1 MKKYKVGISD
11 IGYED
16 IVEADD
22 EQEAEEIALIHCK
35 QYLQEYVDVDT
46 LEEVKW
52 ITKKVVIILD
62 WLYYIT
68 MNGVKKKIE
77 IQVGIKNI

>member
-1 MKKYKVGISD
+1 MKYYKVGISD

-35 QYLQEYVDVDT
+35 QYLQDYVDVDT
-46 LEEVKW
+46 LDEV
-52 ITKKVVIILD
+52 
-62 WLYYIT
+62 
-68 MNGVKKKIE
+68 E
-77 IQVGIKNI
+77 

>member
-1 MKKYKVGISD
+1 MKKYKVGISEL
-11 IGYED
+11 GYEE
-16 IVEADD
+16 IVEAED
-22 EQEAEEIALIHCK
+22 EQEAEEMALIHCK

-52 ITKKVVIILD
+52 IIKKIIIILD

-68 MNGVKKKIE
+68 MSGVKKKVE
-77 IQVGIKNI
+77 T

>member
-1 MKKYKVGISD
+1 MKKYKVGITD

-46 LEEVKW
+46 LEEV
-52 ITKKVVIILD
+52 
-62 WLYYIT
+62 
-68 MNGVKKKIE
+68 
-77 IQVGIKNI
+77 

>member
-1 MKKYKVGISD
+1 MKKYKVGITD

-46 LEEVKW
+46 GERNTCCLCCKQLR
-52 ITKKVVIILD
+52 IPFRYARPIQPIRLFDLLD
-62 WLYYIT
+62 VSI
-68 MNGVKKKIE
+68 
-77 IQVGIKNI
+77 

>member
-68 MNGVKKKIE
+68 MNDVKKKIE
-77 IQVGIKNI
+77 I

>member
-1 MKKYKVGISD
+1 MKKYKVGVTD

-35 QYLQEYVDVDT
+35 QYLQDYVDVDT
-46 LEEVKW
+46 LEEV
-52 ITKKVVIILD
+52 
-62 WLYYIT
+62 
-68 MNGVKKKIE
+68 E
-77 IQVGIKNI
+77 

>member
-1 MKKYKVGISD
+1 MKKYKVGISEL
-11 IGYED
+11 GYEE
-16 IVEADD
+16 IVEAED
-22 EQEAEEIALIHCK
+22 EQEAEEMALIHCK

-77 IQVGIKNI
+77 I

>member
-1 MKKYKVGISD
+1 MKKYKVGISEL
-11 IGYED
+11 GYEE
-16 IVEADD
+16 IVEAED
-22 EQEAEEIALIHCK
+22 EQEAEEMALIHCK

-68 MNGVKKKIE
+68 MSGVKKKVE
-77 IQVGIKNI
+77 T

>member
-1 MKKYKVGISD
+1 MKKYKVGITD

-22 EQEAEEIALIHCK
+22 EQEAEEMALIHCK

-46 LEEVKW
+46 LEEV
-52 ITKKVVIILD
+52 
-62 WLYYIT
+62 
-68 MNGVKKKIE
+68 
-77 IQVGIKNI
+77 

>member
-1 MKKYKVGISD
+1 MKKYKVGITD

-46 LEEVKW
+46 LEEV
-52 ITKKVVIILD
+52 
-62 WLYYIT
+62 
-68 MNGVKKKIE
+68 E
-77 IQVGIKNI
+77 